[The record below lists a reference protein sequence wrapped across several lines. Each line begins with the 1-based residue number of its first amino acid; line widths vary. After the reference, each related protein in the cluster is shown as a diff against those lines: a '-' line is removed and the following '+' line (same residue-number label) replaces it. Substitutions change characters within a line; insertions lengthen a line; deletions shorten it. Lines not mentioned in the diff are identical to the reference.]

1 MKAIVWNYES
11 VVQFWFWSC
20 SSAKNNTIVVFQ
32 MEYKSREDTICYFGR
47 LTRMLCNCICDR
59 IINDESLSV
68 DGCAQGRL
76 EP

>member
-32 MEYKSREDTICYFGR
+32 MEYKSREDTICIFWE
-47 LTRMLCNCICDR
+47 TDKN
-59 IINDESLSV
+59 V
-68 DGCAQGRL
+68 V
-76 EP
+76 